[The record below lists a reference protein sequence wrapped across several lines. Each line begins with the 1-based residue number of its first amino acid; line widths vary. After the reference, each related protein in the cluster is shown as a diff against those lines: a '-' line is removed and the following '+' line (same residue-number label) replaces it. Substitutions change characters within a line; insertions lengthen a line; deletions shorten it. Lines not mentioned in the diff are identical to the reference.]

1 MMRAQ
6 DSFAEA
12 SENAMDIPAEL
23 GYDEPGN
30 KPQPADAARAFPKQ
44 EASIRFRT
52 NLRSM
57 PYEYKRRNHQQHLQP
72 VR

>member
-12 SENAMDIPAEL
+12 SENAIDIPAEL

-30 KPQPADAARAFPKQ
+30 NLQPADAARAFPKQ
-44 EASIRFRT
+44 EASI
-52 NLRSM
+52 
-57 PYEYKRRNHQQHLQP
+57 
-72 VR
+72 